1 MKKVFSMVAVCCL
14 AMMSFVFTGCET
26 DVMGDQ
32 VYYIGTSD
40 DTSTGS
46 YTSYKFSGA
55 EKHICDAMEAI
66 STPLD
71 TSSPTYKLN
80 GARKKMDKKVK
91 AAVNQAMDEI
101 NNDSTYWGLFDISET
116 TVEVTRI
123 SGDGK
128 EVVLSRKF
136 EKKCN

>member
-1 MKKVFSMVAVCCL
+1 MVAICCL
-14 AMMSFVFTGCET
+14 AMMSFVLTGCET
-26 DVMGDQ
+26 DVTGDQ

-40 DTSTGS
+40 DTSSGS
-46 YTSYKFSGA
+46 YMSYKASGA
-55 EKHICDAMEAI
+55 EAKICAAMEAI

-91 AAVNQAMDEI
+91 AVVNQAMDEI
-101 NNDSTYWGLFDISET
+101 NNDSTYWGIFDISET

>member
-1 MKKVFSMVAVCCL
+1 MKKLFSGVAVCCL

-26 DVMGDQ
+26 DVTGDQ
-32 VYYIGTSD
+32 VYSIGVSD
-40 DTSTGS
+40 DTSTGAYS
-46 YTSYKFSGA
+46 SYKFSGA

-71 TSSPTYKLN
+71 VSSPTYKLN